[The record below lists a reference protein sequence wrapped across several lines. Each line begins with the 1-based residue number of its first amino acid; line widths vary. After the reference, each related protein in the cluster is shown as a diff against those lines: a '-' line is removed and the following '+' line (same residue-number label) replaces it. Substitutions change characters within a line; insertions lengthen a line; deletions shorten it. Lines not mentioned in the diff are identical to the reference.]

1 MIEVRVKL
9 VGLDQ
14 RGEQRVVVLEE
25 VNGDR
30 YLSLPVGPAEAE
42 AIAACLEGDA
52 PPDPPLV
59 HDLLLAVIERF
70 KGKLLRVVI
79 TELRHD
85 VFYATLFLEGP
96 QDASPLPCRPSDGIA
111 LAMRAHAPIFVTH
124 AVAAQAMRRISRH
137 PRPPDHPPAAG

>member
-1 MIEVRVKL
+1 VIEVRVKL

-25 VNGDR
+25 VKGDR

-42 AIAACLEGDA
+42 AIASWLEGENE
-52 PPDPPLV
+52 PHRPLV
-59 HDLLLAVIERF
+59 HDLLLTVVERF
-70 KGKLLRVVI
+70 EGKVVRVVI

-85 VFYATLFLEGP
+85 SLYARIDLDGQGGP
-96 QDASPLPCRPSDGIA
+96 FSLPCRPSDGIA
-111 LAMRAHAPIFVTH
+111 LAMRAHAPIFVTPG
-124 AVAAQAMRRISRH
+124 VAAQAMRRISRH